1 VKLGVGLLR
10 GLLALPGLAFGD
22 AGVLVPAG
30 HDQPDPAIFSL
41 SEMHVDIRVDNG
53 TAAVQV
59 RQIFLNHSNTIQ
71 EGSWTFALPGH
82 AGVSDFAVWDD
93 VVRIPGVILE
103 RKRAE
108 EIYSRVRAM
117 TIDPGLLQMGERD
130 ADEASRNQVFTA
142 KIVPFPSFSTKR
154 IELEYQE
161 RLPVENYESL
171 LSVPLR
177 PDAFQQQTA
186 ERLTITLEL
195 HSEHQL
201 DDFAQDSKAYPLQV
215 REKTANAVRAEFS
228 GNNVPLSED
237 FSIRY
242 RYAAA
247 GAGTLKVITDTQN
260 GENFFQ
266 AMALLPVVGQDGILR
281 RVVNPPGRT
290 VIALFDT
297 SLSMQ
302 WEKLERSFQAAETLL
317 KRLRPEDRFNLLL
330 FNSDISTFR
339 PAPVPSTLQNVEAAL
354 TFIRGHDIRGGT
366 DLQKVLAAGLEQAG
380 EGTGDR
386 YVVLISDG
394 GPTAGTIN
402 NGKLAKWYTAEW
414 SKAPE
419 AQRPHTFFFA
429 VGDDA
434 NLPLARMLA
443 ANHGVSE
450 WVRST
455 EPIDFKLNAFLAK
468 IGEEPIRGLT
478 LQTTPPDNF
487 RLVYPIE
494 DIHFAGSAA
503 TWVGQVVKPSPAA
516 RSSVTEMVSVTGPEI
531 HTGAPLPAQAGDH
544 PYLPRAWARARVDA
558 LLDKIARDGEDAA
571 SIDEII
577 RLSKKYKFVTPYTS
591 FLAVPHALL
600 RPRVIRPGDPV
611 LRIKTD
617 SSIVSV
623 IAMFPFGLVKP
634 MRYLA
639 GEDAWQTRFL
649 APADMNDGTYQV
661 QLVLRDRQGHVYREA
676 KSFVIASQAP
686 VIRVKL
692 EEPKVR
698 AGGRLMISAA
708 ASANTRTI
716 TARLW
721 GAEPVSLRWNPA
733 LRTNTGEMSIP
744 AGMPAG
750 KYKVIVTAEDVAHN
764 IASQEVA
771 LEVW

>member
-1 VKLGVGLLR
+1 MKLIV
-10 GLLALPGLAFGD
+10 GLLALAGLAFAD

-41 SEMHVDIRVDNG
+41 SEMAVDIRIDNG
-53 TAAVQV
+53 IGRVQV
-59 RQIFLNHSNTIQ
+59 RQIFANHSGSIQ
-71 EGSWTFALPGH
+71 EGSYTFALPG
-82 AGVSDFAVWDD
+82 AASVSDFAVWDD

-117 TIDPGLLQMGERD
+117 TLDPGLLQMGERD
-130 ADEASRNQVFTA
+130 ADEAGRNQVFTA

-177 PDAFQQQTA
+177 PDAYMQQTA
-186 ERLTITLEL
+186 EHLTITLEL
-195 HSEHQL
+195 RSEHAL
-201 DDFAQDSKAYPLQV
+201 DDFAQISRAYPLQI
-215 REKTANAVRAEFS
+215 RERTPNALRATFS

-237 FSIRY
+237 FSVRY
-242 RYAAA
+242 RYAAT
-247 GAGTLKVITDTQN
+247 GAGTLKIITDSQS

-266 AMALLPVVGQDGILR
+266 AMALLPKPAAPNASSVSA
-281 RVVNPPGRT
+281 PGRT

-302 WEKLERSFQAAETLL
+302 WEKLERSFQATETLL

-330 FNSDISTFR
+330 FNSDATAFR
-339 PAPVPSTLQNVEAAL
+339 PAPVPATMQNVEDAL
-354 TFIRGHDIRGGT
+354 AFIRSHDIRGGT
-366 DLQKVLAAGLEQAG
+366 DLQKALAAGLEQAAQG
-380 EGTGDR
+380 VGDA
-386 YVVLISDG
+386 YVVLVSDG
-394 GPTAGTIN
+394 GATAGSVN
-402 NGKLAKWYTAEW
+402 NGKLAKWYTGEW
-414 SKAPE
+414 GRLPE
-419 AQRPHTFFFA
+419 ARQPHTFFFA

-434 NLPLARMLA
+434 NLPLVRMLA
-443 ANHGVSE
+443 ANHGVWE

-468 IGEEPIRGLT
+468 IGEEPVRGLT
-478 LQTTPPDNF
+478 LRTAPANNF
-487 RLVYPIE
+487 QLVYPIE

-503 TWVGQVVKPSPAA
+503 TWVGQYLKPASAA
-516 RSSVTEMVSVTGPEI
+516 SFSVTGTPI
-531 HTGAPLPAQAGDH
+531 QTSAPLPAPSQDH

-558 LLDKIARDGEDAA
+558 LLDKIARDGEDTA

-591 FLAVPHALL
+591 FLAVPRALL
-600 RPRVIRPGDPV
+600 RPRVIRPGDPM

-649 APADMNDGTYQV
+649 APSDMNDGTYRV

-692 EEPKVR
+692 AEPRVK
-698 AGGRLMISAA
+698 AGGRLAIAA
-708 ASANTRTI
+708 EASANTRTI

-733 LRTNTGEMSIP
+733 LRTNTGELSIP
-744 AGMPAG
+744 AAMAAG
-750 KYKVIVTAEDVAHN
+750 EYKVIVTAEDIAHN
-764 IASQEVA
+764 IASQEVR
-771 LEVW
+771 LEIW

>member
-1 VKLGVGLLR
+1 VKSIIGLLT
-10 GLLALPGLAFGD
+10 LAGLAFAD

-41 SEMHVDIRVDNG
+41 NEMTVDIRIDNG
-53 TAAVQV
+53 IGRVQV
-59 RQIFLNHSNTIQ
+59 RQIFENHSGTIQ

-82 AGVSDFAVWDD
+82 ASASDFAVWDD

-130 ADEASRNQVFTA
+130 ADEATRNEVFTA

-171 LSVPLR
+171 LAVPLR
-177 PDAFQQQTA
+177 PDAYQQQTA
-186 ERLTITLEL
+186 EHLTITLEL
-195 HSEHQL
+195 RSDHPL
-201 DDFAQDSKAYPLQV
+201 DDFAQVSKAYPLQI
-215 REKTANAVRAEFS
+215 RERTPHSLRAEFT

-237 FSIRY
+237 FSVRY
-242 RYAAA
+242 RYAAT
-247 GAGTLKVITDTQN
+247 GADTLKVITDTQS

-266 AMALLPVVGQDGILR
+266 AMALLRKPDAAITSSSVSA
-281 RVVNPPGRT
+281 PGRT

-302 WEKLERSFQAAETLL
+302 WEKLERSFQATETLL

-330 FNSDISTFR
+330 FNSETTAFR
-339 PAPVPSTLQNVEAAL
+339 AAPVPSTMQNIEDAL
-354 TFIRGHDIRGGT
+354 GFIRSHDIRGGT
-366 DLQKVLAAGLEQAG
+366 DLQKALAAGLEQAAQ
-380 EGTGDR
+380 GTGDR
-386 YVVLISDG
+386 YVVLVSDG
-394 GPTAGTIN
+394 GATAGSVN

-414 SKAPE
+414 GKAPE
-419 AQRPHTFFFA
+419 ARQPHTFVFA

-443 ANHGVSE
+443 ANHGVWE

-468 IGEEPIRGLT
+468 IGEEPVRGLALRT
-478 LQTTPPDNF
+478 APANDF
-487 RLVYPIE
+487 SFVYPIE

-503 TWVGQVVKPSPAA
+503 TWVGQYVKPTPTASF
-516 RSSVTEMVSVTGPEI
+516 SVTGTAI
-531 HTGAPLPAQAGDH
+531 RTSAPLPAQSADH

-591 FLAVPHALL
+591 FLAVPRALL

-611 LRIKTD
+611 LRIRTD

-649 APADMNDGTYQV
+649 APSDMNDGTYQV

-692 EEPKVR
+692 GEPKVK
-698 AGGRLMISAA
+698 AGGRLMIAAA
-708 ASANTRTI
+708 ASENTRTI

-744 AGMPAG
+744 AAMPAG
-750 KYKVIVTAEDVAHN
+750 KYKVIVTAEDIAHN
-764 IASQEVA
+764 IASQEVG
-771 LEVW
+771 LEIW

>member
-1 VKLGVGLLR
+1 
-10 GLLALPGLAFGD
+10 LAVAGLAFAD

-30 HDQPDPAIFSL
+30 HDEPDPAIFSL
-41 SEMHVDIRVDNG
+41 NEMTVEIHIDNG
-53 TAAVQV
+53 VARVQV
-59 RQIFLNHSNTIQ
+59 RQIFANHSSTIQ
-71 EGSWTFALPGH
+71 EGSWTFALPGR
-82 AGVSDFAVWDD
+82 AGVSDFAVWDG

-117 TIDPGLLQMGERD
+117 AIDPGLLQMGERG
-130 ADEASRNQVFTA
+130 ADEASRNEVFTA

-161 RLPVENYESL
+161 RLAVENYESL
-171 LSVPLR
+171 LAVPLR
-177 PDAFQQQTA
+177 PDAYRQQTA
-186 ERLTITLEL
+186 EHLTITLEL
-195 HSEHQL
+195 RSEHAL
-201 DDFAQDSKAYPLQV
+201 DDFAQVSKAYPLQV
-215 REKTANAVRAEFS
+215 REKTANFVRAEFS

-237 FSIRY
+237 FAVRY

-247 GAGTLKVITDTQN
+247 GADTLKVITDTQN
-260 GENFFQ
+260 SENFFQ
-266 AMALLPVVGQDGILR
+266 AMALLRAHGSTNLSAQ
-281 RVVNPPGRT
+281 PGRT

-302 WEKLERSFQAAETLL
+302 WEKLERSFQATETLL
-317 KRLRPEDRFNLLL
+317 KRLRPEDHFNLLL
-330 FNSDISTFR
+330 FNSDTSAFR
-339 PAPVPSTLQNVEAAL
+339 PAPVPATLQNVEAAL
-354 TFIRGHDIRGGT
+354 ALIRGKDIRGGT
-366 DLQKVLAAGLEQAG
+366 DLQKALAAGLAQASQ
-380 EGTGDR
+380 GTGDR
-386 YVVLISDG
+386 YLVLISDG
-394 GPTAGTIN
+394 GATAGTVN

-414 SKAPE
+414 GKAPE
-419 AQRPHTFFFA
+419 AQQPHTFFFA

-443 ANHGVSE
+443 TNHGVWE

-468 IGEEPIRGLT
+468 IGEEPVRGLT
-478 LQTTPPDNF
+478 LRTAPANDF

-503 TWVGQVVKPSPAA
+503 TWVGQYAKPSPAA
-516 RSSVTEMVSVTGPEI
+516 SFSVTGTAI
-531 HTGAPLPAQAGDH
+531 QAGTPLPAKSADH
-544 PYLPRAWARARVDA
+544 PSLPRAWARARVDA

-591 FLAVPHALL
+591 FLAVPRALL

-611 LRIKTD
+611 LRVKTD

-623 IAMFPFGLVKP
+623 IALFPFGLVKP

-649 APADMNDGTYQV
+649 APSDMNDGTYQV
-661 QLVLRDRQGHVYREA
+661 QLVLRDREGNVYREA

-692 EEPKVR
+692 GDRKVK
-698 AGGRLMISAA
+698 AGGVLTIAAA

-733 LRTNTGEMSIP
+733 LHTNAGELSIP
-744 AGMPAG
+744 AAMPAG
-750 KYKVIVTAEDVAHN
+750 NYKVIVTAEDIAHN
-764 IASQEVA
+764 ITSQEVGV
-771 LEVW
+771 EIW

>member
-1 VKLGVGLLR
+1 MKSLILLVAAA
-10 GLLALPGLAFGD
+10 GFAIGD

-41 SEMHVDIRVDNG
+41 NEMTVEIRIDNSI
-53 TAAVQV
+53 ARVEV
-59 RQIFLNHSNTIQ
+59 RQIFANHSGSIQ
-71 EGSWTFALPGH
+71 EGSWTFALP
-82 AGVSDFAVWDD
+82 ARATVSDFAVWDD

-117 TIDPGLLQMGERD
+117 AIDPGLLQMGERD
-130 ADEASRNQVFTA
+130 SDEASRNEIFTA

-154 IELEYQE
+154 VELEYQE
-161 RLPVENYESL
+161 RLPVENYESML
-171 LSVPLR
+171 AVPLR
-177 PDAFQQQTA
+177 PDAYQQQTA
-186 ERLTITLEL
+186 GHLTITLEL
-195 HSEHQL
+195 HSEHAL
-201 DDFAQDSKAYPLQV
+201 DDFAEVSKTYPLQI
-215 REKTANAVRAEFS
+215 REKTANFVRAEFF

-237 FSIRY
+237 FAIRY
-242 RYAAA
+242 RHAAS
-247 GAGTLKVITDTQN
+247 GANTLKVVTDSQG

-266 AMALLPVVGQDGILR
+266 TAALLKASPAPSAASA
-281 RVVNPPGRT
+281 PPRT

-317 KRLRPEDRFNLLL
+317 KRLRPRDRFNLVL
-330 FNSDISTFR
+330 FNSNTSLFR
-339 PAPVPSTLQNVEAAL
+339 PAPIAASMQNVEAAL
-354 TFIRGHDIRGGT
+354 AFIRNHDIRGGT
-366 DLQKVLAAGLEQAG
+366 DLEKGLAAGLAQTAQ
-380 EGTGDR
+380 GTGDQ
-386 YVVLISDG
+386 YLVLISDG
-394 GPTAGTIN
+394 GATSGTIN
-402 NGKLAKWYTAEW
+402 NGRLAKWYE
-414 SKAPE
+414 SERGKIPE
-419 AQRPHTFFFA
+419 ARQPHTFFFA

-434 NLPLARMLA
+434 NLPLARLLA
-443 ANHGVSE
+443 ANRGVWE

-468 IGEEPIRGLT
+468 IGEEPVRGLT
-478 LQTTPPDNF
+478 LTTTPASDF
-487 RLVYPIE
+487 RFVYPVE

-503 TWVGQVVKPSPAA
+503 TWVGQYIKPMPTASF
-516 RSSVTEMVSVTGPEI
+516 SVTG
-531 HTGAPLPAQAGDH
+531 TGIAAKAPLPAQAGDH

-558 LLDKIARDGEDAA
+558 LLDKIAREGEDAA

-634 MRYLA
+634 MRYLTD
-639 GEDAWQTRFL
+639 EDAWQTRFL
-649 APADMNDGTYQV
+649 APADMKDGTYEV
-661 QLVLRDRQGHVYREA
+661 RLVLRDRQGQVYREA
-676 KSFVIASQAP
+676 KTFVIASQAP

-692 EEPKVR
+692 GDQRVK
-698 AGGRLMISAA
+698 AGGSILVEAS

-721 GAEPVSLRWNPA
+721 GTEPVSLRWNQA
-733 LRTNTGEMSIP
+733 LRTNAGEMSIP
-744 AGMPAG
+744 PGMPPG
-750 KYKVIVTAEDVAHN
+750 KYKVVVTAEDIAHN
-764 IASQEVA
+764 IASQEVG
-771 LEVW
+771 LEIW